1 MNNNLI
7 DKIKT
12 LRLKTGIS
20 FIECKKALIET
31 NLNIDEAIIHLRRTG
46 ALNALKRTEKIATE
60 GLISSIISN
69 DRNSAVIIEINCE
82 TDFVSKSE
90 EFIEFCD
97 KISKYFLNNNENK
110 FIDLKKNDI
119 TLPEILENEKINIIS
134 KFKEN
139 IIINKIKKIYSDED
153 QIFGY
158 VHGTSSYGKFA
169 SLLTIEIKTND
180 ETTNDT
186 IKDIAM
192 QIVAMNPYYLDIE
205 SIPKDLIENEK
216 NIITDNIKKTYKDK
230 SEEQINN
237 IKQSLIKKFYEDIV
251 LLEQPYI
258 KNQKIKIKDIIKNFI
273 IKNFIRFEVG
283 EKK

>member
-1 MNNNLI
+1 M
-7 DKIKT
+7 
-12 LRLKTGIS
+12 
-20 FIECKKALIET
+20 
-31 NLNIDEAIIHLRRTG
+31 
-46 ALNALKRTEKIATE
+46 
-60 GLISSIISN
+60 
-69 DRNSAVIIEINCE
+69 
-82 TDFVSKSE
+82 
-90 EFIEFCD
+90 
-97 KISKYFLNNNENK
+97 
-110 FIDLKKNDI
+110 
-119 TLPEILENEKINIIS
+119 
-134 KFKEN
+134 
-139 IIINKIKKIYSDED
+139 
-153 QIFGY
+153 
-158 VHGTSSYGKFA
+158 
-169 SLLTIEIKTND
+169 
-180 ETTNDT
+180 
-186 IKDIAM
+186 AM